1 MVPPLPSKALKRQMP
16 FRNDDGIY
24 EEGFIEE
31 RRSALEAFVNKIA
44 GGFSHSSLELHIL
57 VFGNSLMAWFQ
68 VTHLPKMRDVCT
80 CFFRWMGHKDH
91 FYHVIFQEANIDRN
105 YVPGKIRN
113 S

>member
-1 MVPPLPSKALKRQMP
+1 MP

-44 GGFSHSSLELHIL
+44 GEFSHSSLELHIL

-68 VTHLPKMRDVCT
+68 VTHLPQTATGVKRILL
-80 CFFRWMGHKDH
+80 
-91 FYHVIFQEANIDRN
+91 YN
-105 YVPGKIRN
+105 YTMVFIGRLSQWLLFLLNLLNLSVKYLLSSFILLIE
-113 S
+113 